1 MNVRPPNH
9 TRSFH
14 WSNRLTDR
22 AILRAL
28 AIGLTMVGVL
38 LTAAAL
44 VAIRDS
50 QAIRR
55 GTAIVARE
63 QLVMA
68 RLLHEVQVQQNALTE
83 ILHRL
88 ANLSEAPRITQLLDD
103 LDAADQ
109 TMESLMSEAGNFQPD
124 AAWEAL
130 AYDIRAFTGEAREA
144 VHREQSLSVEQTQRL
159 FAHHDRVVAHVDTL
173 LQSSS
178 DRLRTAELEIERQ
191 STDLAT
197 QSILL
202 LGACF
207 AMASLCAVATIRFT
221 ARGIR
226 RLESQAGELARVSWH
241 MLRTQE
247 EAARRFSHELH
258 DELGQSL
265 AAVRACASYGT
276 FDDERR
282 EDCIRLVDQA
292 IANVREMSQLLRP
305 VILDDFGLDA
315 GIRWLVE
322 KFAQRTGIEAQYE
335 SDISF
340 RLEDEVETHLFRIAQ
355 EALTNIARHSGAK
368 NIRIQLSAPAPNAP
382 VQLMIEDDG
391 RGLLVRGEGERPSIG
406 MTGMR
411 ARATQCGGDLVL
423 EEVRPSGLRLT
434 VTVPPPRERNRK
446 DGTSGDLEKEDR

>member
-1 MNVRPPNH
+1 MKKGPPVLW
-9 TRSFH
+9 RG
-14 WSNRLTDR
+14 RLTDR

-28 AIGLTMVGVL
+28 AMGLTMVGVL

-88 ANLSEAPRITQLLDD
+88 ANLSEGRRTTHLLGD
-103 LDAADQ
+103 LDAADE
-109 TMESLMSEAGNFQPD
+109 TMEALMSEAGNFQPD
-124 AAWEAL
+124 ESWEVL
-130 AYDIRAFTGEAREA
+130 AHDIQAFTSEAREA
-144 VHREQSLSVEQTQRL
+144 VNREQSLGVEQTQRL
-159 FAHHDRVVAHVDTL
+159 FAHHDRVVSHVDTL

-178 DRLRTAELEIERQ
+178 ERLRIAELEIERQ

-197 QSILL
+197 QSVLL

-207 AMASLCAVATIRFT
+207 AMASLCGVATIRFT

-265 AAVRACASYGT
+265 AAVRACASHGV

-322 KFAQRTGIEAQYE
+322 KFAQRTGIDAHYE
-335 SDISF
+335 SDIYF

-368 NIRIQLSAPAPNAP
+368 HIRIELRAPALDSP

-411 ARATQCGGDLVL
+411 ARAAQCGGDLVL
-423 EEVRPSGLRLT
+423 EEVSPSGLRLT
-434 VTVPPPRERNRK
+434 VTVPQRCAA
-446 DGTSGDLEKEDR
+446 TEK